1 LGQVLCARTNLL
13 PPDFVAELERLSSR
27 APALSLST
35 FRGAVEEAIDRPFD
49 EVFAG
54 VRGEPVASSVF
65 HQVQVA
71 EIAGGSGGDGERLV
85 ALTVLRPGVEGEV
98 ERDLDLLRSM
108 AWRADGDD
116 ARSVARGVLE
126 SLEQVLA
133 SELDLTRERSEAE
146 RMRSLLAEFP
156 MLRAPEPLAQ
166 WTRRGLLVVPWLSAR
181 SIKEDPA
188 RRPADEAADL
198 FRAYLKQILVEGA
211 FHWRPE
217 ADQLVPDAKGRLVI
231 LGVRRTAFLSPA
243 TRLRLCLL
251 LLAVAEGD
259 GERAADVLL
268 EQGLPYGSRPWREF
282 RAAAGQVLARGRPIA
297 PVGFDPGTLLGQL
310 LAEAQRCQILLPPE
324 ICLVGHT
331 LRHLGATCRQMNP
344 RLDGGEILSSIAAAE
359 LSQGMGREL
368 SRARLL
374 SAAVDLTAWA
384 RAVPGAVR
392 EFLVRS
398 SSSGVRL
405 VVRLERQEEMLG
417 SLERAARRL
426 TLGILGASL
435 LVAGALIL
443 ALGGSALEHR
453 LLALGAMVLG
463 SALGAYA
470 GRASLR

>member
-1 LGQVLCARTNLL
+1 
-13 PPDFVAELERLSSR
+13 
-27 APALSLST
+27 
-35 FRGAVEEAIDRPFD
+35 
-49 EVFAG
+49 
-54 VRGEPVASSVF
+54 
-65 HQVQVA
+65 
-71 EIAGGSGGDGERLV
+71 
-85 ALTVLRPGVEGEV
+85 
-98 ERDLDLLRSM
+98 
-108 AWRADGDD
+108 
-116 ARSVARGVLE
+116 
-126 SLEQVLA
+126 
-133 SELDLTRERSEAE
+133 
-146 RMRSLLAEFP
+146 
-156 MLRAPEPLAQ
+156 
-166 WTRRGLLVVPWLSAR
+166 
-181 SIKEDPA
+181 
-188 RRPADEAADL
+188 
-198 FRAYLKQILVEGA
+198 
-211 FHWRPE
+211 
-217 ADQLVPDAKGRLVI
+217 
-231 LGVRRTAFLSPA
+231 
-243 TRLRLCLL
+243 
-251 LLAVAEGD
+251 
-259 GERAADVLL
+259 
-268 EQGLPYGSRPWREF
+268 
-282 RAAAGQVLARGRPIA
+282 
-297 PVGFDPGTLLGQL
+297 
-310 LAEAQRCQILLPPE
+310 
-324 ICLVGHT
+324 
-331 LRHLGATCRQMNP
+331 MNP